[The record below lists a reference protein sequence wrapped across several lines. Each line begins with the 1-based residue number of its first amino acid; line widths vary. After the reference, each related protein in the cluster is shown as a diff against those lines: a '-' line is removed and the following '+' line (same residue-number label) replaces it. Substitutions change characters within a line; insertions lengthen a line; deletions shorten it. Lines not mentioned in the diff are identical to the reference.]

1 MGPTSHPPVGKARI
15 LETAERLFLKHG
27 YRAVSIRDIANA
39 CGVTNAALYYYFPSK
54 EALFWEVLRQH
65 LDRLA
70 ENLRAARTA
79 APPNPQ
85 AQLTAMTQVYA
96 EWVLNRRASIFAL
109 RRDML
114 AMKRQ
119 TSHHKHKPFYDLALT
134 ISRPFEEVLQEAVQ
148 KGVLRQPP
156 LEAPLSSMLLGLLHG
171 ILHSQE
177 NVANPEA
184 LAKAAARWA
193 VETFWHGMA
202 ASDTPS
208 SPGGT
213 P

>member
-1 MGPTSHPPVGKARI
+1 MAPNSHPPVGKARI
-15 LETAERLFLKHG
+15 LETAERLFLTHG

-65 LDRLA
+65 LNRLA
-70 ENLRAARTA
+70 ARLRAAQAA
-79 APPNPQ
+79 APPDPQ

-119 TSHHKHKPFYDLALT
+119 TLRQKHKPFYDLALT

-148 KGVLRQPP
+148 NGVLRQPP
-156 LEAPLSSMLLGLLHG
+156 LEAHLSGMLLGLLHG

-184 LAKAAARWA
+184 LAEAAARWA
-193 VETFWHGMA
+193 VETLWHGMA
-202 ASDTPS
+202 TSAASS
-208 SPGGT
+208 SPGEAS
-213 P
+213 